1 MGDLGSGGVA
11 EGRATKMVNK
21 THQFIVVRYLPTPQ
35 LAVCLRLGH
44 AVVKRWVVVGSK
56 VDGGDEKRF

>member
-1 MGDLGSGGVA
+1 VLIEVGRNWLKGS
-11 EGRATKMVNK
+11 
-21 THQFIVVRYLPTPQ
+21 
-35 LAVCLRLGH
+35 LRLGH